1 METAKKTPQGLIMEY
16 NWAQKLY
23 DETLDLKDTT
33 EELIAYMALDRV
45 LGRENEQEEPIEN
58 IEKYN
63 KVASEWE
70 KDLKQRLDE
79 ITKKYKELTG
89 RDIKEDLEIE
99 WRYGSRNYAMKVN
112 TIELRTHEQMLKK
125 E

>member
-99 WRYGSRNYAMKVN
+99 WRYGSRNYAMKGN
-112 TIELRTHEQMLKK
+112 TTELRTHEQMLKK

>member
-1 METAKKTPQGLIMEY
+1 METAKKIPQGLIMEY

-45 LGRENEQEEPIEN
+45 LGRENEQEDPIEN

-99 WRYGSRNYAMKVN
+99 
-112 TIELRTHEQMLKK
+112 
-125 E
+125 

>member
-1 METAKKTPQGLIMEY
+1 MEPAKKTPQGLIMEY

-112 TIELRTHEQMLKK
+112 TTELRTHEKMLKK

>member
-1 METAKKTPQGLIMEY
+1 MEKQKKTPQGLIMEY

-99 WRYGSRNYAMKVN
+99 WLYGSRNYAMKVN
-112 TIELRTHEQMLKK
+112 TTELRTHEQMLKK

>member
-1 METAKKTPQGLIMEY
+1 METAKITPQRLIREY

-112 TIELRTHEQMLKK
+112 TTELRTHEQMLKK

>member
-112 TIELRTHEQMLKK
+112 TTELRTHEQMLKK

>member
-1 METAKKTPQGLIMEY
+1 MKKY
-16 NWAQKLY
+16 VRKCWSYK
-23 DETLDLKDTT
+23 
-33 EELIAYMALDRV
+33 
-45 LGRENEQEEPIEN
+45 EN

-63 KVASEWE
+63 KVANEWE

-99 WRYGSRNYAMKVN
+99 
-112 TIELRTHEQMLKK
+112 
-125 E
+125 

>member
-33 EELIAYMALDRV
+33 E
-45 LGRENEQEEPIEN
+45 
-58 IEKYN
+58 
-63 KVASEWE
+63 
-70 KDLKQRLDE
+70 
-79 ITKKYKELTG
+79 
-89 RDIKEDLEIE
+89 
-99 WRYGSRNYAMKVN
+99 
-112 TIELRTHEQMLKK
+112 LRTHEQMLKK